1 MLKFFLKYI
10 IIKKKEVMIKKL
22 KLCYYIDVLPEHVV
36 LEGQAWAK
44 LPIHRKSS
52 IRTLKVRRLLP
63 SMICDEK
70 PLLILGMK

>member
-1 MLKFFLKYI
+1 MSFWR
-10 IIKKKEVMIKKL
+10 VRRG
-22 KLCYYIDVLPEHVV
+22 P
-36 LEGQAWAK
+36 K

-52 IRTLKVRRLLP
+52 IRSIKVRKLLKEL